1 MKKGSNRL
9 RLIFVV
15 VLITLIIT
23 AFGFFSE
30 GLTQLP
36 TQNQFSVTRTV
47 EFDGGS
53 YKVTLTMTPTAATD
67 DVIISDSVSGG
78 VIDQNSINFT
88 NFKNYQTF
96 ARSDSTHVQIVLLSP
111 FDAAPNSTI
120 KATYV
125 VRQVTT
131 LPRFSGSWRI
141 PSTSQNGT
149 IAEPMLEPM
158 GPEPLP

>member
-53 YKVTLTMTPTAATD
+53 YKVTLAITPTAATD
-67 DVIISDSVSGG
+67 DIVISDSVSGG
-78 VIDQNSINFT
+78 VIDQNSISFT

-96 ARSDSTHVQIVLLSP
+96 NPCSNCSLVPIRRSTKQHNQSYLCC
-111 FDAAPNSTI
+111 
-120 KATYV
+120 
-125 VRQVTT
+125 
-131 LPRFSGSWRI
+131 
-141 PSTSQNGT
+141 
-149 IAEPMLEPM
+149 
-158 GPEPLP
+158 